1 LDVDIF
7 VSGWVAAQKW
17 ICFRPEKPYRPQYI
31 MSTQTSKM
39 QVSGVPTEEKK
50 KLKPGQ
56 AAGAKGKQWVKPL
69 TAAEKKAAE
78 AKAKAEWEAE
88 CELRGATRASN
99 IRYAG
104 LRMSEMNGY

>member
-1 LDVDIF
+1 MDLF
-7 VSGWVAAQKW
+7 SSGKT
-17 ICFRPEKPYRPQYI
+17 IPPPHT

-39 QVSGVPTEEKK
+39 QVSGVPTEDKK

-99 IRYAG
+99 LRYAG
-104 LRMSEMNGY
+104 LRMAEMNGY